1 MRGTISAG
9 QRGRPGG
16 LALVA
21 VSAGIVL
28 AGCGSAVSGGAG
40 QPAPVSQGK
49 ASAAAAAATAS
60 AGVPLCADAQ
70 KVSRATAQLTVSRT
84 QEILPRDIT
93 IAAAPRARALAAALC
108 GLPPMPRGLHCPAAL
123 RGALRVEFT
132 AGGHAY
138 PPLRIHD
145 SGCASVSGL
154 GPLRQWTWSSRP
166 GRLLSGAA
174 GSTGRLIPGTHP
186 SSVPTP

>member
-1 MRGTISAG
+1 MRGMISAG
-9 QRGRPGG
+9 RRPRRGV
-16 LALVA
+16 LALVPVTA
-21 VSAGIVL
+21 AIVL
-28 AGCGSAVSGGAG
+28 AGCGSTVSGGAG
-40 QPAPVSQGK
+40 QAAAAGQGH

-60 AGVPLCADAQ
+60 AGVPLCADVQ
-70 KVSRATAQLTVSRT
+70 TVSRATAQLIVSRAR
-84 QEILPRDIT
+84 EILPRDIT

-108 GLPPMPRGLHCPAAL
+108 GLPPMPRGLHCLAAL
-123 RGALRVEFT
+123 PGVLRLEFT

-154 GPLRQWTWSSRP
+154 GPLRQWAWSSRP
-166 GRLLSGAA
+166 GRLLSAAA

>member
-1 MRGTISAG
+1 MRGTIRAG
-9 QRGRPGG
+9 RLPRRGGP
-16 LALVA
+16 ALVA
-21 VSAGIVL
+21 VGAAIVL

-40 QPAPVSQGK
+40 QPAPVGQRK
-49 ASAAAAAATAS
+49 ASVAAAAATAS

-70 KVSRATAQLTVSRT
+70 KVSRATARLTVART

-123 RGALRVEFT
+123 RGALRLEFT

-138 PPLRIHD
+138 QPLRIHD
-145 SGCASVSGL
+145 SGCASVAGI

-166 GRLLSGAA
+166 GRLLSAAA

-186 SSVPTP
+186 SSVPTQ

>member
-1 MRGTISAG
+1 MRGTMSAG
-9 QRGRPGG
+9 RRGRPGV

-40 QPAPVSQGK
+40 QPAAVSQGP
-49 ASAAAAAATAS
+49 ASAAAATAS

-93 IAAAPRARALAAALC
+93 IAAAPQARALATAIC

-123 RGALRVEFT
+123 RGALQLEFT

-154 GPLRQWTWSSRP
+154 GPLRKWTWSSRP